1 MSFIDLLLSILP
13 LFMPCL
19 LLMPREIFSSNQ
31 IVTSLVA
38 LGGFAPQPPEG
49 LHPSTPAVEFENFFQ
64 IELLSFHLFSLCNG
78 FHDA

>member
-31 IVTSLVA
+31 IVTSLVEKGA
-38 LGGFAPQPPEG
+38 SPLNPLRGCT
-49 LHPSTPAVEFENFFQ
+49 LNPAVEFENFFQ